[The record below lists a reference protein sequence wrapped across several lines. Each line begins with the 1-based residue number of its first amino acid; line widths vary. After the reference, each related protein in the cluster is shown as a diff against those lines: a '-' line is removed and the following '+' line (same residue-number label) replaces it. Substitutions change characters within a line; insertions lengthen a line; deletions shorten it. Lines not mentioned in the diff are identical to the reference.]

1 MGEVGVVQGSK
12 TPVDPALGQLVTPPG
27 LPGLPGPAVPAAVAP
42 APVVSV
48 GESLNENLRNLELPK
63 LPPDSTSVDFGDWL
77 AIVGPCGTSSQW
89 VTSTP
94 LQRLR
99 LKVVSPTELAK
110 WPRTEQ
116 RAVTMLLAAVPD
128 PIRRELI
135 SSRKLQS
142 VEILYALLCRFQPG
156 GVHEKTSLLKDLMEN
171 RLGANANIHELL
183 QTLRVWRRKL
193 GRSTELGA
201 FNFRIHSSWFK
212 FLDGGLTILD
222 ALEDLKRFTECR
234 RFDKTCSWTS
244 PQ

>member
-1 MGEVGVVQGSK
+1 MLRERKGDNSGSGSFQRVLGEVGVVQGSK

-77 AIVGPCGTSSQW
+77 AFVGPCGTSSQW

-135 SSRKLQS
+135 SSTKLQS

-156 GVHEKTSLLKDLMEN
+156 GVHEKTSLLKASWRTDWVPMRTSTSSCRPCGCGDGNWEDQLSWGHSTSGATH
-171 RLGANANIHELL
+171 LGS
-183 QTLRVWRRKL
+183 R
-193 GRSTELGA
+193 
-201 FNFRIHSSWFK
+201 
-212 FLDGGLTILD
+212 
-222 ALEDLKRFTECR
+222 
-234 RFDKTCSWTS
+234 SWTV
-244 PQ
+244 